1 MTEIERLKKELQE
14 IKQELAAQVEG
25 SRAYKALKRD
35 EAEVEARLIG
45 AGALAQGDG
54 ATAIGQ
60 QGIGVDGSVSGSL
73 LNTGVIYQ
81 IYQSSPGHAQLG
93 EKDFERILRDYLEW
107 VNKAYGKA
115 RLYGLESLQTS
126 GSQKKRS
133 LSEVF
138 IPLSLQRFAPPNRAE
153 VEEHARNF
161 KGDLFAEQR
170 AFLALV
176 DQKREGGEAIPTDAL
191 LTLGERLAVIGGAG
205 SGKSTLL
212 AYFAAMLA
220 EHELS
225 GASLPIQLPMGRKAL
240 VPLVIPLRYRREY
253 LRLCQEAPAST
264 LEHVRPGTIAGF
276 VLWYLKKHSQAI
288 RVADEALAE
297 EFFDRLLLGGGCL
310 VMLDGL
316 DEVVSQTDRGQVR
329 AEVERLADEIYP
341 DNLFIVTAR
350 ESGYKENAIFSE
362 DFVRLDVQALTDS
375 QIDTLVRNWCEQLY
389 PDQVEYQTKDIITA
403 IRAINARYEAQ
414 NIPAL
419 VRTPLMTTMVVSVK
433 WGEAELP
440 RERARLY
447 EAVVKVILQA
457 QYLDDD
463 STRQELI
470 SWGGIWEDQRDWLSY
485 LALEM
490 HRSGQNGAAI
500 PESRLREILM
510 QKLTSENLEQFI
522 RAVRSRGGLFEE
534 RAELFQFTHL
544 TFQEF
549 LAARLLTKEREKS
562 LPNLEAYIVNPW
574 WREVLLLVYGF
585 AKQDYPPFATDYLHW
600 LSTRDGDGTRRLSGL
615 ELAGSAVL
623 EIERPD
629 TELNLEQA
637 RCLTQALT
645 DPALSVPAV
654 LRASAGNT
662 LAFLGDPRFDKEYWL
677 LPAEDLFGFVR
688 IPAGK
693 FIMGSDPA
701 KDKQADDDE
710 QPQHEVNIPY
720 DYYMARYPVTTA
732 QYRTFV
738 EQSGYQ
744 TQDKD
749 SLDGTPNH
757 PVVNVT
763 WYDTLEY
770 CNWLTKQLGDVSVE
784 RLKQART
791 AGQKAFWQGIA
802 EHKLRVMLPSEAE
815 WEKAARGTNGVIYP
829 WGDKFDPDQLNSRES
844 EIGSLSAVGIFPVG
858 ASPYGVLDLS
868 GNVWEWTRSVIR
880 LRKEKGDE
888 VIKEYNYPYV
898 ANDGREDLKANS
910 NSSRV
915 LRGGSFGRE
924 SSLARCASRRWHYPD
939 FRSWNSGFR
948 VVVSPFLPS

>member
-1 MTEIERLKKELQE
+1 
-14 IKQELAAQVEG
+14 
-25 SRAYKALKRD
+25 
-35 EAEVEARLIG
+35 
-45 AGALAQGDG
+45 
-54 ATAIGQ
+54 
-60 QGIGVDGSVSGSL
+60 
-73 LNTGVIYQ
+73 
-81 IYQSSPGHAQLG
+81 
-93 EKDFERILRDYLEW
+93 
-107 VNKAYGKA
+107 
-115 RLYGLESLQTS
+115 
-126 GSQKKRS
+126 
-133 LSEVF
+133 
-138 IPLSLQRFAPPNRAE
+138 
-153 VEEHARNF
+153 
-161 KGDLFAEQR
+161 
-170 AFLALV
+170 
-176 DQKREGGEAIPTDAL
+176 
-191 LTLGERLAVIGGAG
+191 
-205 SGKSTLL
+205 
-212 AYFAAMLA
+212 
-220 EHELS
+220 
-225 GASLPIQLPMGRKAL
+225 
-240 VPLVIPLRYRREY
+240 
-253 LRLCQEAPAST
+253 
-264 LEHVRPGTIAGF
+264 
-276 VLWYLKKHSQAI
+276 
-288 RVADEALAE
+288 
-297 EFFDRLLLGGGCL
+297 
-310 VMLDGL
+310 
-316 DEVVSQTDRGQVR
+316 
-329 AEVERLADEIYP
+329 
-341 DNLFIVTAR
+341 
-350 ESGYKENAIFSE
+350 
-362 DFVRLDVQALTDS
+362 
-375 QIDTLVRNWCEQLY
+375 
-389 PDQVEYQTKDIITA
+389 
-403 IRAINARYEAQ
+403 
-414 NIPAL
+414 
-419 VRTPLMTTMVVSVK
+419 
-433 WGEAELP
+433 
-440 RERARLY
+440 
-447 EAVVKVILQA
+447 
-457 QYLDDD
+457 
-463 STRQELI
+463 
-470 SWGGIWEDQRDWLSY
+470 
-485 LALEM
+485 M

-500 PESRLREILM
+500 PESRLREILK
-510 QKLTSENLEQFI
+510 QKLTGENLEQFI

-829 WGDKFDPDQLNSRES
+829 WGDKFDPDQLNSSES

>member
-1 MTEIERLKKELQE
+1 M
-14 IKQELAAQVEG
+14 
-25 SRAYKALKRD
+25 
-35 EAEVEARLIG
+35 
-45 AGALAQGDG
+45 
-54 ATAIGQ
+54 
-60 QGIGVDGSVSGSL
+60 
-73 LNTGVIYQ
+73 
-81 IYQSSPGHAQLG
+81 
-93 EKDFERILRDYLEW
+93 
-107 VNKAYGKA
+107 
-115 RLYGLESLQTS
+115 
-126 GSQKKRS
+126 
-133 LSEVF
+133 
-138 IPLSLQRFAPPNRAE
+138 
-153 VEEHARNF
+153 
-161 KGDLFAEQR
+161 
-170 AFLALV
+170 
-176 DQKREGGEAIPTDAL
+176 
-191 LTLGERLAVIGGAG
+191 
-205 SGKSTLL
+205 
-212 AYFAAMLA
+212 
-220 EHELS
+220 
-225 GASLPIQLPMGRKAL
+225 
-240 VPLVIPLRYRREY
+240 
-253 LRLCQEAPAST
+253 
-264 LEHVRPGTIAGF
+264 
-276 VLWYLKKHSQAI
+276 
-288 RVADEALAE
+288 
-297 EFFDRLLLGGGCL
+297 
-310 VMLDGL
+310 
-316 DEVVSQTDRGQVR
+316 
-329 AEVERLADEIYP
+329 
-341 DNLFIVTAR
+341 
-350 ESGYKENAIFSE
+350 
-362 DFVRLDVQALTDS
+362 
-375 QIDTLVRNWCEQLY
+375 
-389 PDQVEYQTKDIITA
+389 
-403 IRAINARYEAQ
+403 
-414 NIPAL
+414 
-419 VRTPLMTTMVVSVK
+419 
-433 WGEAELP
+433 
-440 RERARLY
+440 
-447 EAVVKVILQA
+447 
-457 QYLDDD
+457 
-463 STRQELI
+463 
-470 SWGGIWEDQRDWLSY
+470 
-485 LALEM
+485 
-490 HRSGQNGAAI
+490 
-500 PESRLREILM
+500 
-510 QKLTSENLEQFI
+510 
-522 RAVRSRGGLFEE
+522 
-534 RAELFQFTHL
+534 
-544 TFQEF
+544 
-549 LAARLLTKEREKS
+549 
-562 LPNLEAYIVNPW
+562 
-574 WREVLLLVYGF
+574 
-585 AKQDYPPFATDYLHW
+585 
-600 LSTRDGDGTRRLSGL
+600 
-615 ELAGSAVL
+615 L

-888 VIKEYNYPYV
+888 GIKEYNYPYV

-915 LRGGSFGRE
+915 LRGGSFPNGSRY
-924 SSLARCASRRWHYPD
+924 ARCAFRDGHYPANGGRD
-939 FRSWNSGFR
+939 FGFR